1 MINRQWLLR
10 RRPSGAAVRDD
21 FEYRE
26 SALGQPALLPG
37 QILLRNEVFLCAPT
51 MRNWMD
57 PPSNSLYPSIALGDP
72 VLAPSAGTVLASAH
86 PDFAPGAR
94 VTTLGSWQDYEVIDG
109 GARAIRAIPDTVS
122 TIDAMGRFG
131 LNPLTGYFG
140 MLRVGQP
147 VAGETVV
154 VSGAAG
160 STGSTAAQVA
170 RIVGCRVIG
179 IAGGR
184 EKCDWLINECA
195 IDAAIDYKSEDVER
209 RLAELCLGGIDVF
222 YDNVGGAILQAAVEN
237 MARRGRIVLCGQI
250 ASYNDGN
257 SPEGPRNMMRL
268 IYGSIRMQG
277 FLMGDYAAETPAALH
292 ELEAWAKAG
301 LLKHLEDV
309 RRGFDRIPSTFGA
322 LFDGSNRG
330 TLLASIAE

>member
-26 SALGQPALLPG
+26 TALGDPPLLAG
-37 QILLRNEVFLCAPT
+37 QILLRNEVLLCAPT

-57 PPSNSLYPSIALGDP
+57 PPGNSLYPSIPLGEP
-72 VLAPSAGTVLASAH
+72 VLAPSAGTVIASAH

-109 GARAIRAIPDTVS
+109 AARAIRAIPATVS

-147 VAGETVV
+147 VAGATVV

-184 EKCDWLINECA
+184 DKCDWLVNACA
-195 IDAAIDYKSEDVER
+195 IDAAIDYKSEHVEQ
-209 RLAELCLGGIDVF
+209 RLAELCPAGIDVF
-222 YDNVGGAILQAAVEN
+222 YDNVGGDILQAAVEN
-237 MARRGRIVLCGQI
+237 MARHGRIVLCGQI
-250 ASYNDGN
+250 AGYND
-257 SPEGPRNMMRL
+257 SRPPEGPRNMMRL

-277 FLMGDYAAETPAALH
+277 FLMGDYAAEVPDALRQ
-292 ELEAWAKAG
+292 LEAWAKAG
-301 LLKHLEDV
+301 LIEYREDV
-309 RRGFDRIPSTFGA
+309 RRGFDQIPSTFGA

>member
-10 RRPSGAAVRDD
+10 QRPSGEVTQDD

-26 SALGQPALLPG
+26 TEGPQRALEPG
-37 QILLRNEVFLCAPT
+37 EIVLRNQVFLCAPT

-57 PPSNSLYPSIALGDP
+57 PPGNSLYPSIPLGQP
-72 VLAPSAGTVLASAH
+72 VLAPCAGEVVASAH
-86 PDFAPGAR
+86 SDFAPGDR
-94 VTTLGSWQDYEVIDG
+94 VTTLGSWQDYQIVNGTMRTIS
-109 GARAIRAIPDTVS
+109 AIPTGIS

-170 RIVGCRVIG
+170 RIAGCRVVG

-184 EKCDWLINECA
+184 DKCDWLVNDCKIN
-195 IDAAIDYKSEDVER
+195 AAINYKSENVEQ
-209 RLAELCLGGIDVF
+209 RLAELCRGGIDIF
-222 YDNVGGAILQAAVEN
+222 YDNVGGEILQAAVEN
-237 MARRGRIVLCGQI
+237 MALHGRIVLCGQI
-250 ASYNDGN
+250 ASYNDDRA
-257 SPEGPRNMMRL
+257 PEGPRNMMRL
-268 IYGSIRMQG
+268 IYGSVRMQG
-277 FLMGDYAAETPAALH
+277 FLMGDYAAQVPAALA
-292 ELEAWAKAG
+292 ELDAWTKAG
-301 LLKHLEDV
+301 LIAYREDV
-309 RRGFDRIPSTFGA
+309 RSGFDQIPATFGA

-330 TLLASIAE
+330 TLLASIVG

>member
-10 RRPSGAAVRDD
+10 RRPTGAATRDD
-21 FEYRE
+21 FDYRE
-26 SALGQPALLPG
+26 TAVPGQPLGEG
-37 QILLRNEVFLCAPT
+37 QILLRNEIFLCAPT

-57 PPSNSLYPSIALGDP
+57 PPGNNLYPSIPLGEP
-72 VLAPSAGTVLASAH
+72 VLAPSAGTVVASAH
-86 PDFAPGAR
+86 PDFVPGER
-94 VTTLGSWQDYEVIDG
+94 VTTLSSWQDYEVIDG
-109 GARAIRAIPDTVS
+109 AARAIRTIPDRLS

-160 STGSTAAQVA
+160 STGSTAVQVA

-184 EKCDWLINECA
+184 DKCDWLVNECA
-195 IDAAIDYKSEDVER
+195 IDAAIDYKSEDVEQ
-209 RLAELCLGGIDVF
+209 RLAELCPGGIDIF
-222 YDNVGGAILQAAVEN
+222 YDNVGGDILQAAVEN
-237 MARRGRIVLCGQI
+237 MARHGRIVLCGQI
-250 ASYNDGN
+250 ASYNDGRT
-257 SPEGPRNMMRL
+257 PEGPRNMMRL

-277 FLMGDYAAETPAALH
+277 FLMGDYAAEVPAALV
-292 ELEAWAKAG
+292 ELESWTKAG
-301 LLKHLEDV
+301 LIEYREDV
-309 RRGFDRIPSTFGA
+309 RGGFDRIPETFGA

-330 TLLASIAE
+330 TLLASIDE